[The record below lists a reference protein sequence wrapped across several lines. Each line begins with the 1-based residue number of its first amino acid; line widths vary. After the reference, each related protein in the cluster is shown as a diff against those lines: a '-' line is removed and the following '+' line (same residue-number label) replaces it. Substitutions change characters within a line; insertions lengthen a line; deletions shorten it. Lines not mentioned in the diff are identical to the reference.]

1 MNQKTIIRTV
11 KGSGNGGHI
20 ITPKEWVNGIVEV
33 KLINNPSNIEK
44 DLLEILK
51 QNLSSIVGIY
61 LSGSYARKDQ
71 TSESDIDVLVITDKL
86 NKKIING
93 KYEILLISEEE
104 IKKTLKEN
112 IIPLLPMLMEAN
124 PIINFSLLQKLKDT
138 KITKKN
144 LTSCLSHIKSSMKIN
159 KGLID
164 LNESYLGDSIAYSLI
179 LGLRSVYI
187 INNLI
192 NHNSWNNTDLKQ
204 LIKKISG
211 SLTSYEGYLRVKG
224 NKKKEKELPIEEA
237 RKLYEYII
245 KNIEEQEKWIKRK
258 G

>member
-33 KLINNPSNIEK
+33 KLINNPINIEK

-86 NKKIING
+86 NKKTIN
-93 KYEILLISEEE
+93 
-104 IKKTLKEN
+104 EN

-124 PIINFSLLQKLKDT
+124 PIINFRLLQKLKDT

-204 LIKKISG
+204 LIKKVSG
-211 SLTSYEGYLRVKG
+211 SLISYEGYLRVKG